1 MAVRVALALL
11 LVGCL
16 PRPQGRCAADPDCP
30 SGLFCAD
37 GVCQGPP
44 LAALE
49 AVPARPFSRGE
60 TLRVRARVSRAHGT
74 PSVRVVFAGTAI
86 DAQRE
91 AEGAFGAD
99 VPLALAPAGEEGPV
113 ALAMVVRDDL
123 GHQTALPASVLV
135 DDKPPR
141 VFIDASTVPTAP
153 VVRGTSVAVRFT
165 VEDLTAVTV
174 AEATQNADQSYTLT
188 LDTALAPAA
197 DAVWNKALSVRDAAG
212 NVASAL
218 VRIPVTRLKY
228 ATAHPAQ
235 LSMRSL
241 VLTDQR
247 IFASGSGELWFL
259 RRSDGSS
266 LVRSTSGGTQFDE
279 IATDGSRLWYALS
292 DGSIRRMDSSGNALG
307 GGAASSRISA
317 GPILSGSDAI
327 VPAALERR
335 LYAATAGNVVVA
347 GSPIADLTG
356 NTPAIGPDGTTWSGA
371 VQALVFAAF
380 DGKSWNGATSRAA
393 TAAYRGSP
401 AFRAPNQLLMST
413 AAGAIDAFT
422 LPVSGDPA
430 SVQVVTA
437 LSGASI
443 SAPTIAADGTA
454 TVTTSDSR
462 VIAVNPNGVIRWD
475 AILPAPATAPPA
487 HGSGD
492 LVYVGTISGQI
503 LALDLRSG
511 STVWSHDAGAAV
523 RGPLAPGC
531 DGVLYAATDRG
542 VIALVIDHPGLAD
555 SLWPRPAHD
564 VRGSGDSR
572 RKLRSAA
579 GGCLE

>member
-11 LVGCL
+11 VVACL

-30 SGLFCAD
+30 TGLFCAD

-44 LAALE
+44 SAALE

-60 TLRVRARVSRAHGT
+60 TLHVRARVSRAHGT
-74 PSVRVVFAGTAI
+74 PAVRVVFAGTAI
-86 DAQRE
+86 DAQRD
-91 AEGAFGAD
+91 ADGAFGAD
-99 VPLALAPAGEEGPV
+99 VPLALAPAGEEGQVP
-113 ALAMVVRDDL
+113 LSMVIRDDL

-174 AEATQNADQSYTLT
+174 ADATLNADQSYTVT
-188 LDTALAPAA
+188 LDTALAPAGG
-197 DAVWNKALSVRDAAG
+197 AVWNKPLLVRDAAG
-212 NVASAL
+212 NAANAV

-228 ATAHPAQ
+228 AAPHPAQ

-259 RRSDGSS
+259 RRSDGST
-266 LVRSTSGGTQFDE
+266 LVRFSSGGTQFDE

-292 DGSIRRMDSSGNALG
+292 DGSIRRTDSAGTALG
-307 GGAASSRISA
+307 GSAASARISA

-327 VPAALERR
+327 IPAALEKRF
-335 LYAATAGNVVVA
+335 YAATAANVAVA
-347 GSPIADLTG
+347 GSPTSDLTG

-371 VQALVFAAF
+371 AQALVFGAF
-380 DGKSWNGATSRAA
+380 DGKNWNGLTSRAA
-393 TAAYRGSP
+393 AAAYKGSP
-401 AFRAPNQLLMST
+401 AFRANQLLIST
-413 AAGAIDAFT
+413 SAGAIDAFT

-437 LSGASI
+437 SSGVSI

-475 AILPAPATAPPA
+475 ALLPAPAAAPPA
-487 HGSGD
+487 HGAGD

-511 STVWSHDAGAAV
+511 STVWSYDAGAAV

-564 VRGSGDSR
+564 VRGTGDSR
-572 RKLRSAA
+572 RRLRSDA